1 MSEYQYYEFQAIDRP
16 LTDREMS
23 TLRNYSSRAAIT
35 PTRFVNSYSYGS
47 FKGKA
52 SEWMDK
58 YFDVFLYLANWGT
71 HELMLR
77 LPRGALDLETAQR
90 YLMGD
95 AASARAKGDAVI
107 LSFLSEEEEE
117 DGGWVEDDE
126 GSGWMSSLI
135 PVRADLASGD
145 LRVLYLGWLLCAQGQ
160 ELDEDALEPPVPAG
174 LDRLSTPIKAFADFL
189 RIDDDL
195 IAVAAERSSPAAS
208 NDSSRQELED
218 WIGALPDPEKTDLLV
233 RLVAGDEPHLRAEL
247 LRRLRST
254 RPEVASAI
262 AKPRTVSELLS
273 AARHRTEERRRK
285 EADRAA
291 REKARREREEAAAR
305 ERYFDDLARREPA
318 TWKKV
323 DALIATKKPAAYDEA
338 VRLLGDLKDLGARSG
353 RIAEVQTRIQHIR
366 EEHSKKPSLIERLQR
381 AGLLAPR
388 AR

>member
-23 TLRNYSSRAAIT
+23 TLRNCSSRATIT
-35 PTRFVNSYSYGS
+35 STRFVNRYSYGS
-47 FKGKA
+47 FKGNA

-58 YFDVFLYLANWGT
+58 YFDAFLYLANWGT

-77 LPRGALDLETAQR
+77 LPRGALNLETAQR
-90 YLMGD
+90 YLLGD
-95 AASARAKGDAVI
+95 AASARAKGNAVI
-107 LSFLSEEEEE
+107 LSFLSEQE
-117 DGGWVEDDE
+117 GGSWVEDDE
-126 GSGWMSSLI
+126 GSGWMSSVI

-145 LRVLYLGWLLCAQGQ
+145 LRVLYLGWLLCTQVQ

-174 LDRLSTPIKAFADFL
+174 LDQLSASIRAFADFL

-208 NDSSRQELED
+208 NGSSRKELER
-218 WIGALPDPEKTDLLV
+218 WVGALPDSEKTDLLV
-233 RLVAGDEPHLRAEL
+233 RLVAGDGPHLRAEL
-247 LRRLRST
+247 LRCFRST
-254 RPEVASAI
+254 RPEVAT

-273 AARHRTEERRRK
+273 EAGRRTEERRRK

-291 REKARREREEAAAR
+291 REKARREREGAAAR
-305 ERYFDDLARREPA
+305 ERYLDDLARREPA

-353 RIAEVQTRIQHIR
+353 RIAEVQGRIQRIR
-366 EEHSKKPSLIERLQR
+366 EEHSKKPSFIERLQR
-381 AGLLAPR
+381 AGFLR
-388 AR
+388 

>member
-23 TLRNYSSRAAIT
+23 TLRNYSSRATIT
-35 PTRFVNSYSYGS
+35 STRFVNRYSYGS
-47 FKGKA
+47 FKGNA

-58 YFDVFLYLANWGT
+58 YFDAFLYLANWGT

-107 LSFLSEEEEE
+107 LSFLSEQEG
-117 DGGWVEDDE
+117 DDWVEGDE
-126 GSGWMSSLI
+126 GSGWMSSVI

-145 LRVLYLGWLLCAQGQ
+145 LRVLYLGWLLCAQAQ
-160 ELDEDALEPPVPAG
+160 VLDEDGLEPPVPAG
-174 LDRLSTPIKAFADFL
+174 LDRLSAPIRAFADFL

-208 NDSSRQELED
+208 NDSSRKELER
-218 WIGALPDPEKTDLLV
+218 WVGALPDLEKTDLLV
-233 RLVAGDEPHLRAEL
+233 RLVGGDEPHLRAEL
-247 LRRLRST
+247 LRRFRST
-254 RPEVASAI
+254 RPEVVSAT
-262 AKPRTVSELLS
+262 AQPRTVSELLS
-273 AARHRTEERRRK
+273 AAERRTEERRRK

-291 REKARREREEAAAR
+291 REKARREREKAAAR
-305 ERYFDDLARREPA
+305 ERYLDDLATREPA
-318 TWKKV
+318 TWKEV
-323 DALIATKKPAAYDEA
+323 DALIATKKPADYDEA

-353 RIAEVQTRIQHIR
+353 RIAEVQSRIQRIR
-366 EEHSKKPSLIERLQR
+366 EEHWKKTSFIERLQR
-381 AGLLAPR
+381 AGVLR
-388 AR
+388 

>member
-1 MSEYQYYEFQAIDRP
+1 MSEYQYYEFQTIDRP

-23 TLRNYSSRAAIT
+23 TLRSHSSRATIT
-35 PTRFVNSYSYGS
+35 STRFVNRYSYGS
-47 FKGKA
+47 FKGNA

-58 YFDVFLYLANWGT
+58 YFDAFLYLANWGT

-77 LPRGALDLETAQR
+77 LPRVALDLETAQR

-107 LSFLSEEEEE
+107 LSFLSEQE
-117 DGGWVEDDE
+117 GGDWVEDDE
-126 GSGWMSSLI
+126 GSGWMSSVI

-145 LRVLYLGWLLCAQGQ
+145 LRVLYLGWLLCAQVQ
-160 ELDEDALEPPVPAG
+160 ELDEDALEPPVPAR
-174 LDRLSTPIKAFADFL
+174 LDRLSASIRAFVDFL

-208 NDSSRQELED
+208 NGNSRKELER
-218 WIGALPDPEKTDLLV
+218 WVGALPDPEKTDLLV
-233 RLVAGDEPHLRAEL
+233 RFVAGDEPHLRAEL
-247 LRRLRST
+247 LRRFRST
-254 RPEVASAI
+254 RPEVAT

-273 AARHRTEERRRK
+273 AAERRTEERRRK

-305 ERYFDDLARREPA
+305 EHYLDDLARREPA
-318 TWKKV
+318 IWKKV
-323 DALIATKKPAAYDEA
+323 DALIATKKPADYDEA
-338 VRLLGDLKDLGARSG
+338 IRLLGDLKDLGARSG
-353 RIAEVQTRIQHIR
+353 RIAEVQSRIQRIR
-366 EEHSKKPSLIERLQR
+366 EEHSKKPSFIERLQR

-388 AR
+388 AH